1 VAPQL
6 RQARWRMSRS
16 KARVAHECDPT
27 PACCPACQKEGVPG
41 EQGATA
47 DDNEDGHERG
57 PVSGIPQMRVSP
69 DRQLIAFNR
78 TVVQEVT
85 SG

>member
-6 RQARWRMSRS
+6 RQARRPGYRTNVIPQCAPSY
-16 KARVAHECDPT
+16 
-27 PACCPACQKEGVPG
+27 CPACQKEGVPG
-41 EQGATA
+41 GRGATA
-47 DDNEDGHERG
+47 DDNEDGHELG
-57 PVSGIPQMRVSP
+57 PISGIPQMRVSP
-69 DRQLIAFNR
+69 DGQWIAINR